1 MEFSFKPL
9 GRIGEFLKTDVE
21 SFLPAFFERAVRAFG
36 SRVIQPAEGLGRF
49 IVFFGRSLRRIFWPP
64 LDFRL
69 VIVQMEFV
77 GNKSFLVIVLAGCMI
92 GGIFGFTLGDIFDT
106 FGTTSMMGAAATYVL
121 SREMAPVTTAM
132 LIAGRAGS
140 AMAAELAI
148 MRVNEQID
156 AMRVMSVDPLGYLVA
171 PRVLASITMVPLL
184 SAVFVVVGVATAFI
198 IGIFKYGTDSGRFFE
213 RIAFVVDASDLF
225 QGLQKAFVFGLIVS
239 TVSCYKGFYAS
250 GGAKGV
256 GQATTSSVVISLVL
270 ILVFDFFISYAQF
283 RFFA

>member
-1 MEFSFKPL
+1 M
-9 GRIGEFLKTDVE
+9 
-21 SFLPAFFERAVRAFG
+21 
-36 SRVIQPAEGLGRF
+36 
-49 IVFFGRSLRRIFWPP
+49 FWPP
-64 LDFRL
+64 LSLNL
-69 VIVQMEFV
+69 VLQQMEFV
-77 GNKSFLVIVLAGCMI
+77 GNKSFMVIVLAGCMV
-92 GGIFGFTLGDIFDT
+92 GGIFGFTLGDIFAT

-140 AMAAELAI
+140 SMAAELAI

-156 AMRVMSVDPLGYLVA
+156 AMRVMAVDPLSYLVA

-184 SAVFVVVGVATAFI
+184 SAVFVVVGMGTAFL
-198 IGIFKYGTDSGRFFE
+198 IGVFRFGADSGRFVE
-213 RIAFVVDASDLF
+213 RIAAVVDVGDIF

-239 TVSCYKGFYAS
+239 SVSCYQGFYAS

-256 GQATTSSVVISLVL
+256 GQATTSSVVVSLVL
-270 ILVFDFFISYAQF
+270 ILVSDFFISYAQF

>member
-1 MEFSFKPL
+1 M
-9 GRIGEFLKTDVE
+9 
-21 SFLPAFFERAVRAFG
+21 
-36 SRVIQPAEGLGRF
+36 Q
-49 IVFFGRSLRRIFWPP
+49 
-64 LDFRL
+64 
-69 VIVQMEFV
+69 QMEFV
-77 GNKSFLVIVLAGCMI
+77 GNKSFMVIVLAGCMV
-92 GGIFGFTLGDIFDT
+92 GGIFGFTLGDIFAT

-140 AMAAELAI
+140 SMAAELAI

-156 AMRVMSVDPLGYLVA
+156 AMRVMAVDPLSYLVA

-184 SAVFVVVGVATAFI
+184 SAVFVVVGMGTAFV
-198 IGIFKYGTDSGRFFE
+198 IGVFRFGADSGRFVE
-213 RIAFVVDASDLF
+213 RIAAVVDVGDIF

-239 TVSCYKGFYAS
+239 SVSCYQGFYAS

-256 GQATTSSVVISLVL
+256 GQATTSSVVVSLVL
-270 ILVFDFFISYAQF
+270 ILVSDFFISYAQF